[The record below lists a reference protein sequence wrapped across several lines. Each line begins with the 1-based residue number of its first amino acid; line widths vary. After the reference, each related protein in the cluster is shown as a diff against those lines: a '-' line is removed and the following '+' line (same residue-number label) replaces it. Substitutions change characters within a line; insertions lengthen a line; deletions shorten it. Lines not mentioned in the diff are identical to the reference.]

1 MKLISERVKKLLNKE
16 APGATL
22 KNYRL
27 DKTPL
32 GYSIKIHAVHD
43 THNIVIYAYLYKY
56 AHLNKHGYQ
65 ICQITNTNVAKIGA
79 EMKETLRQKAW
90 EAQVD
95 IAKRQDP
102 YLPISKAATRLA
114 LLYLVNESYLP
125 KEGKSQVEVHEENLC
140 QFLGITDYILEEILY
155 CLELNGHITK
165 ISAKPEYRINL

>member
-16 APGATL
+16 TPGATL

-27 DKTPL
+27 NKTPF
-32 GYSIKIHAVHD
+32 GNYAEIHAVHN
-43 THNIVIYAYLYKY
+43 THNLVIHAY
-56 AHLNKHGYQ
+56 LNKHGYQ
-65 ICQITNTNVAKIGA
+65 IRQITNTKYSRDIAKIGA
-79 EMKETLRQKAW
+79 EMKEALRQKAW
-90 EAQVD
+90 ETQID

-140 QFLGITDYILEEILY
+140 QFLGVPDYILEEILY

>member
-1 MKLISERVKKLLNKE
+1 MKLVSERVKKLLNKE

-32 GYSIKIHAVHD
+32 GYSVKIHAVHD

-65 ICQITNTNVAKIGA
+65 IRQITNTNVAKIGA
-79 EMKETLRQKAW
+79 EMKEALRQKAW

-125 KEGKSQVEVHEENLC
+125 KEGKPQVEVHEENLC
-140 QFLGITDYILEEILY
+140 QFLGVTDYILEEILY

>member
-27 DKTPL
+27 NKTPF
-32 GYSIKIHAVHD
+32 GNYAEIHAVHD
-43 THNIVIYAYLYKY
+43 THNLVIHAY
-56 AHLNKHGYQ
+56 LNKHGYQ
-65 ICQITNTNVAKIGA
+65 ICQVTNTNVAKIGA

-140 QFLGITDYILEEILY
+140 QFLGVTDYTLEEILY

>member
-1 MKLISERVKKLLNKE
+1 MKLISERVKKLLQKE
-16 APGATL
+16 EPGATL

-27 DKTPL
+27 NNTPL
-32 GYSIKIHAVHD
+32 GHSVEIHAVHD
-43 THNIVIYAYLYKY
+43 THNIVIHAY
-56 AHLNKHGYQ
+56 LNKHGYQ
-65 ICQITNTNVAKIGA
+65 IRQITNTNVAKIGA
-79 EMKETLRQKAW
+79 EMKEALRQKAW

-125 KEGKSQVEVHEENLC
+125 KEGKPQVEVHEENLC
-140 QFLGITDYILEEILY
+140 QFLGVTDYILEEILY

-165 ISAKPEYRINL
+165 ISAKKPEYRINL

>member
-32 GYSIKIHAVHD
+32 GNYVEIHALHD
-43 THNIVIYAYLYKY
+43 THNLVIHAY
-56 AHLNKHGYQ
+56 LNKHGYK
-65 ICQITNTNVAKIGA
+65 IRQITNSTRYIAKIGA
-79 EMKETLRQKAW
+79 AMKEALRQKAW

-125 KEGKSQVEVHEENLC
+125 KEGKSQVEVPKENLC
-140 QFLGITDYILEEILY
+140 QFLGVTDYTLEEILY

>member
-22 KNYRL
+22 KNYML

-32 GYSIKIHAVHD
+32 GYSVKIHAVHD
-43 THNIVIYAYLYKY
+43 THNIVIYA
-56 AHLNKHGYQ
+56 HLNKHGYQ
-65 ICQITNTNVAKIGA
+65 IHQITNTNVAKIGA
-79 EMKETLRQKAW
+79 EMKEALRYKAW

-125 KEGKSQVEVHEENLC
+125 KEGKSQVEVHKENMC
-140 QFLGITDYILEEILY
+140 QFLGVTDYTLEEILY

-165 ISAKPEYRINL
+165 ISTKPEYRINL

>member
-1 MKLISERVKKLLNKE
+1 MKLISERVKNLLQKE
-16 APGATL
+16 ESGATL

-27 DKTPL
+27 NKTPL
-32 GYSIKIHAVHD
+32 GHYVEIHAVHD
-43 THNIVIYAYLYKY
+43 THNLVIHAY
-56 AHLNKHGYQ
+56 LNKHGYQ
-65 ICQITNTNVAKIGA
+65 IQQITKKSQDIAKIGA

-90 EAQVD
+90 EAQID

-140 QFLGITDYILEEILY
+140 QFLGITDYVLEEILY